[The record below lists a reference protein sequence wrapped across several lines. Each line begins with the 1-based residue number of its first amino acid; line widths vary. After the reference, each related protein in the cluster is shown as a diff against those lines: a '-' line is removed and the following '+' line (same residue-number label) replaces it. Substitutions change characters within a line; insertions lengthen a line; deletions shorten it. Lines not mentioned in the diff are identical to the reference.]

1 MSTKN
6 IDNLALDYYY
16 QLNGCND
23 VKEAFRYLCDYI
35 RMTTPMHK
43 ISVHLFEKN
52 EPFIKESFEM
62 TKNSK
67 KIESDVRS
75 YMTPKNIDTI
85 RDLNSIELIKI
96 GSINIQSDN
105 ADHIIPLV
113 YANDRI
119 GFILIKLEK
128 NTPIIEENILLQLV
142 CNFAFFLSHLCKTT
156 QLIEKEHILHETKQY
171 VSNILENMVH
181 GVISIDSKGVI
192 KTFSKGAEIL
202 LELESENVVSQHFNQ
217 VFPPQI
223 SQLIENIKQ
232 RLSSEKYI
240 VESEAEF
247 IMQDK
252 FPIPIKFTASLLKDK
267 KEKETGL
274 ILVCKDSSSVKR
286 LIALQELRNMK
297 SEFLA
302 TASHEFKTPLNLIM
316 GSVGILAEGMIGDV
330 NEKQLKLINLVQEG
344 GNRLHNLIKD
354 LLDISKID
362 QEPRSHTQDLNIR
375 EVLDENLNILKEVA
389 GSKNINITTVF
400 NENDLTIFSTKDNLY
415 KIFNNLI
422 SNAIKYTPENG
433 KIHISVK
440 LTSTSSFPESFY
452 RFDDKEKL
460 DIVENAIEIIVSDTG
475 IGIEEKDK
483 DTIFQQFKRLDNQF
497 IRQTEGTGLGLFITK
512 KIVNSMGGT
521 IRVKSIPNH
530 GSMFIVQLPINP
542 IPRLNF

>member
-1 MSTKN
+1 MTTKN
-6 IDNLALDYYY
+6 VSNLPIDYYN
-16 QLNGCND
+16 QLNSCND
-23 VKEAFRYLCDYI
+23 VKEAFRYLCDHI
-35 RMTTPMHK
+35 RVATPIHK
-43 ISVHLFEKN
+43 ISVHLFEIN

-67 KIESDVRS
+67 KIKSNVRS

-85 RDLNSIELIKI
+85 RDFRSIDLIKTDT
-96 GSINIQSDN
+96 INMATDQ

-113 YANDRI
+113 YADDQI
-119 GFILIKLEK
+119 GFILLKLEK
-128 NTPIIEENILLQLV
+128 NSEKIEKNRLLQLV

-156 QLIEKEHILHETKQY
+156 QLVEKENILHETKQY

-223 SQLIENIKQ
+223 SQLIKNIKQ

-330 NEKQLKLINLVQEG
+330 NEKQLKLINLAQEG

-362 QEPRSHTQDLNIR
+362 REPQSHTQDLNIQD
-375 EVLDENLNILKEVA
+375 VLNESLNILKEVA
-389 GSKNINITTVF
+389 NSKNINITTVF
-400 NENDLTIFSTKDNLY
+400 NESNLTISSTKDNMY
-415 KIFNNLI
+415 RIFNNLI

-440 LTSTSSFPESFY
+440 LTNTGSFPELFY

-460 DIVENAIEIIVSDTG
+460 DIVENTIEIIVSDTG
-475 IGIEEKDK
+475 IGIEEKDI

-512 KIVNSMGGT
+512 KIVDSMGGT

-530 GSMFIVQLPINP
+530 GSMFVVQLPINP
-542 IPRLNF
+542 IPRLNI